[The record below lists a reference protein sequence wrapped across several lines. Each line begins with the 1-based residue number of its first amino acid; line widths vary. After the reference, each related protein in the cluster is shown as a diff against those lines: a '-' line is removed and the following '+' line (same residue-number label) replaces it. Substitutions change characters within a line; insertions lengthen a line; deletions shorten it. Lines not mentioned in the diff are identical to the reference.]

1 MFHGVF
7 KLCVTF
13 FFFKCA
19 TSLFNATA
27 GLEMVHRSGFGLNV
41 VFSVT
46 EQTVY

>member
-1 MFHGVF
+1 MGSLNYV
-7 KLCVTF
+7 LCFV
-13 FFFKCA
+13 FFKCA

>member
-1 MFHGVF
+1 MCYVF
-7 KLCVTF
+7 L

-27 GLEMVHRSGFGLNV
+27 GLEMVHRLGFGLNV